1 MLLQHCGDEVR
12 HQDNPVTEE
21 IKVGP
26 LSQSVHHWITR
37 WCEWGIDKNL
47 SVTIAMWLVKVYVQN
62 NQGSIYV
69 NAQFTTLA
77 FCWVVNLA

>member
-26 LSQSVHHWITR
+26 LSQSVHH
-37 WCEWGIDKNL
+37 
-47 SVTIAMWLVKVYVQN
+47 
-62 NQGSIYV
+62 
-69 NAQFTTLA
+69 
-77 FCWVVNLA
+77 